1 MVAGYS
7 QYDREEDNRERKPE
21 QEADIGRAPNAKR
34 TGQLSLHR
42 VARDL
47 AERGR
52 DGEGDPERGDGE
64 HVGESL
70 TGWKSPHR
78 AGRGSNGQPSGLHA
92 TSTTMSSLL
101 SHAFAG
107 TTGMSEHLFR
117 D

>member
-21 QEADIGRAPNAKR
+21 QEADIGRAPNAER

-64 HVGESL
+64 HVGNLDRLEVAA
-70 TGWKSPHR
+70 PCR
-78 AGRGSNGQPSGLHA
+78 ARVKRS
-92 TSTTMSSLL
+92 TSRIACDTTPGVLRK
-101 SHAFAG
+101 AG
-107 TTGMSEHLFR
+107 TTEGDRKSTRLNSSH
-117 D
+117 